1 MGEVPSAVFKS
12 LSRPPLATEAYM
24 QPERRPLKCYGEP
37 GEGDGANASAS
48 WSYNFRDPLKGIQDP
63 FSVVKVPSAMV
74 EASLAKEAPSST
86 LAGILVCNSK
96 ATKALL
102 RAMNISAKVMKVELL

>member
-1 MGEVPSAVFKS
+1 
-12 LSRPPLATEAYM
+12 M

-37 GEGDGANASAS
+37 GEGDGADASAS

-63 FSVVKVPSAMV
+63 FSVVKAPSAMV

-86 LAGILVCNSK
+86 LAGICNSK
-96 ATKALL
+96 TTKALL
-102 RAMNISAKVMKVELL
+102 RAINVSAKVMKVELLGLS